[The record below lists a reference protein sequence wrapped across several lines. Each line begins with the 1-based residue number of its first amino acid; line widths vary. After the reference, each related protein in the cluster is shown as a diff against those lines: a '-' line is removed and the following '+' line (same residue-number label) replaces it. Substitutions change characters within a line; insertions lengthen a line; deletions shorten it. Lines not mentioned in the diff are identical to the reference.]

1 MSERGVFIGRHVVPR
16 DREFYEIRNP
26 ADTRQ
31 VIAKFPRLRRDDAR
45 EAINIAKDSFVK
57 WSKTLP
63 VERARILYKVADV
76 IESRADEMAKT
87 LTLEEGKTVPDS
99 MFEVVRTINLL
110 RFYAGLITRG
120 EGKVIQSQ
128 DKNTIIMTTR
138 EPLGVISVI
147 TPWNF
152 PLSLP
157 AWKIIPAIA
166 TGNTVVWKPASITPT
181 IAYELVKAF
190 YDAGLPEGVLN
201 LVTGSA
207 SEVGDELVTNK
218 DIDAITFTG
227 SLQTG
232 KEINEK
238 VGRLNRFIRVQLEL
252 GGKNAMVLSRNGDV
266 NLAVELTVRSA
277 FGLTGQACTA
287 TSRFLIPEDMH
298 DEVLGKLVER
308 TKKIVVGNGL
318 RNGVDMGPLASKEQY
333 DKILS
338 YIEIGKSEGAKLI
351 YGGQPIRGSE
361 EFDHGYFVTPTIF
374 DGVTP
379 DMRIAKEEIFG
390 PVLAVMTYR
399 TLDEAI
405 DIVNSTEYGL
415 IAGIVTRDISEAAK
429 FIEDAKVG
437 VVKVNKPTIGL
448 EPWVPYG
455 GVKGSGNDMYKEM
468 GEEAIEF
475 FTRIKATYIGY

>member
-1 MSERGVFIGRHVVPR
+1 MSERGVFIGKFIIPR

-45 EAINIAKDSFVK
+45 EAIGKAKEAFIK

-63 VERARILYKVADV
+63 VERARILYKVADI

-87 LTLEEGKTVPDS
+87 LTLEEGKTIPDS
-99 MFEVVRTINLL
+99 MFEVVRTVNLL

-120 EGKVIQSQ
+120 QGKVISSQ
-128 DKNTIIMTTR
+128 DKNTIIMAIR

-218 DIDAITFTG
+218 DIDALTFTG

-238 VGRLNRFIRVQLEL
+238 IGKMNRFIRVQLEL
-252 GGKNAMVLSRNGDV
+252 GGKNATVLSKNGDV

-287 TSRFLIPEDMH
+287 TSRFLVPEDMH
-298 DEVLGKLVER
+298 DDVLGKLVER

-318 RNGVDMGPLASKEQY
+318 KNGVDMGPLASKEQY
-333 DKILS
+333 DKVLS
-338 YIEIGKSEGAKLI
+338 YIELGKSEGAKLV
-351 YGGQPIRGSE
+351 YGGQPIKGSE
-361 EFDHGYFVTPTIF
+361 EFDHGYFVMPTIF

-415 IAGIVTRDISEAAK
+415 IAGIVTKDISEAAK
-429 FIEDAKVG
+429 FTEGVKVG

-475 FTRIKATYIGY
+475 FTRIKAIYIGY

>member
-1 MSERGVFIGRHVVPR
+1 MSERGVYIGRYVVPK
-16 DREFYEIRNP
+16 DREYYEIRNP

-31 VIAKFPRLRRDDAR
+31 LVAKFPKLTR
-45 EAINIAKDSFVK
+45 EDTRGAIAIAKDAFLK

-63 VERARILYKVADV
+63 VERAKILYKAAEI
-76 IESRADEMAKT
+76 IESRANDLARL
-87 LTLEEGKTVPDS
+87 LTMEEGKTLNDS
-99 MFEVVRTINLL
+99 VFEVVRTANLL
-110 RFYAGLITRG
+110 RFYAGLITRAQ
-120 EGKVIQSQ
+120 GKVIPSQ
-128 DKNTIIMTTR
+128 DKNTIILTTR
-138 EPLGVISVI
+138 EPLGVIAAI

-157 AWKIIPAIA
+157 AWKVIPAIA

-181 IAYELVKAF
+181 IALELVKAF
-190 YDAGLPEGVLN
+190 YEAGLPEGVLN
-201 LVTGSA
+201 LVTGPA
-207 SEVGDELVTNK
+207 NEVGDELVTNRE
-218 DIDAITFTG
+218 IDAITFTG

-232 KEINEK
+232 REINEK
-238 VGRLNRFIRVQLEL
+238 VGRQNRFVRIQLEL
-252 GGKNAMVLSRNGDV
+252 GGKNAMVLSKNGDV

-287 TSRFLIPEDMH
+287 TSRFLVPEDMH
-298 DEVLGKLVER
+298 DEVLNKLIER
-308 TKKIVVGNGL
+308 TKKVVVGNGL
-318 RNGVDMGPLASKEQY
+318 KQGVDMGPLASREQY
-333 DKILS
+333 EKVLG
-338 YIEIGKSEGAKLI
+338 YIEIGKNEGAKLV

-361 EFDHGYFVTPTIF
+361 EFDYGYFVMPTIF
-374 DGVTP
+374 DQVTP

-415 IAGIVTRDISEAAK
+415 IAGIITRDISEAAK
-429 FIEDAKVG
+429 FAENVKVG
-437 VVKVNKPTIGL
+437 VIKVNKPTIGL

-455 GVKGSGNDMYKEM
+455 GVKGSGNDIYKEM

>member
-1 MSERGVFIGRHVVPR
+1 MSERGVFIGKLIIPQ
-16 DREFYEIRNP
+16 DREFYDVRNP

-45 EAINIAKDSFVK
+45 EAIGKAKEAFSK

-63 VERARILYKVADV
+63 VERARILYKVADI
-76 IESRADEMAKT
+76 IESRADELART
-87 LTLEEGKTVPDS
+87 LTLEEGKTIPDS

-120 EGKVIQSQ
+120 QGKVIPSQ
-128 DKNTIIMTTR
+128 DKNTIIMTNR
-138 EPLGVISVI
+138 EPLGVVSVI

-218 DIDAITFTG
+218 DIDALTFTG

-238 VGRLNRFIRVQLEL
+238 IGKMNRFIRVQLEL
-252 GGKNAMVLSRNGDV
+252 GGKNATVLSRNGDV

-287 TSRFLIPEDMH
+287 TSRFLVPEDMH
-298 DEVLGKLVER
+298 DEVLSKLMER

-338 YIEIGKSEGAKLI
+338 YIEIGKSEGAKLV

-361 EFDHGYFVTPTIF
+361 EFDYGYFVMPTIF

-415 IAGIVTRDISEAAK
+415 IAGIVTKDISEAAK
-429 FIEDAKVG
+429 FAEGVKVG

-475 FTRIKATYIGY
+475 FTRIKAIYVGY

>member
-1 MSERGVFIGRHVVPR
+1 MHEKGIYIGRYTMPK
-16 DREFYEIRNP
+16 DREYYEIRNP

-31 VIAKFPRLRRDDAR
+31 IISKFPKLARDDVKA
-45 EAINIAKDSFVK
+45 AISIAKDAFQK

-63 VERARILYKVADV
+63 VERAKILYKTAEI
-76 IESRADEMAKT
+76 IESRANDLARL
-87 LTLEEGKTVPDS
+87 LTMEEGKTLNDS
-99 MFEVVRTINLL
+99 VFEVVRTANLL
-110 RFYAGLITRG
+110 RFYAGLITRAQ
-120 EGKVIQSQ
+120 GKVIPSQ
-128 DKNTIIMTTR
+128 DRNTIILTTR
-138 EPLGVISVI
+138 EPLGVIAVI

-157 AWKIIPAIA
+157 AWKVIPAIA

-181 IAYELVKAF
+181 IALELVKVF
-190 YDAGLPEGVLN
+190 YEAGLPEGVLN
-201 LVTGSA
+201 LVTGPA

-218 DIDAITFTG
+218 EIDAITFTG

-238 VGRLNRFIRVQLEL
+238 IGRQNRFIRIQLEL
-252 GGKNAMVLSRNGDV
+252 GGKNATILSKNGDAD
-266 NLAVELTVRSA
+266 LAIELTVRSA

-287 TSRFLIPEDMH
+287 TSRFLVPEDMH
-298 DEVLGKLVER
+298 DEVLNKLVER
-308 TKKIVVGNGL
+308 TKKVVVGNGL
-318 RNGVDMGPLASKEQY
+318 KNGVDMGPLASREQY
-333 DKILS
+333 EKVLS
-338 YIEIGKSEGAKLI
+338 YIEIGKNEGAKLV
-351 YGGQPIRGSE
+351 YGGQPIRGGE
-361 EFDHGYFVTPTIF
+361 EFDYGYFVMPTIF
-374 DGVTP
+374 DQVTS

-415 IAGIVTRDISEAAK
+415 IAGIITKDISEAARFAENVK
-429 FIEDAKVG
+429 AG
-437 VVKVNKPTIGL
+437 VIKVNKPTIGL

-455 GVKGSGNDMYKEM
+455 GVKSSGNDVYKEM

-475 FTRIKATYIGY
+475 FTKIKATYIGY